1 MKIEII
7 SVSAMSEG
15 AEMLLTLQISDDDG
29 NKEKRKILLFT
40 NQYLELGLRKG
51 VVLTEDDFDVIEK
64 YSKECLAIRK
74 GSDLLSYSSSSRKKL
89 VQRLRSKGIDRES
102 AESAALHLKKLGVIN
117 EELDVYRQVESCLRK
132 LWGKKRIYQELLA
145 KGYEKGCIEN
155 ALRDITK
162 EQMIE
167 NCTLLLQKKHKT
179 IPSDPL
185 VRKKIAGSLSRYGYT
200 FDEIKCAFD
209 IVINKTKTEH

>member
-15 AEMLLTLQISDDDG
+15 AEMLVTLELSDDNG

-51 VVLTEDDFDVIEK
+51 ILLSEDDFDTIEK

-74 GSDLLSYSSSSRKKL
+74 GSDLLSYSSSSRKRL

-102 AESAALHLKKLGVIN
+102 AESAALHLKELGAIN
-117 EELDVYRQVESCLRK
+117 EELDVDRQVELCLRK
-132 LWGKKRIYQELLA
+132 LWGKKRIYQDLLA
-145 KGYEKGCIEN
+145 KGYEKEYIEN
-155 ALRDITK
+155 ALADITK
-162 EQMIE
+162 EQMIA

-200 FDEIKCAFD
+200 FDEIKSAFEM
-209 IVINKTKTEH
+209 VLNKKAEL